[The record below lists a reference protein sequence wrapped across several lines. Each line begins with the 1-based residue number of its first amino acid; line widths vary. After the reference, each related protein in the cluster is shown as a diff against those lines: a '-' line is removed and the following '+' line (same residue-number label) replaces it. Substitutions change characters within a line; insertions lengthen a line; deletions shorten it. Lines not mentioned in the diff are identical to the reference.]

1 MEHALTIFAESMKT
15 TLRPHYFLLL
25 LVASASLLSL
35 WKINKR
41 SFYFHY
47 FKVIEEVESRNSQAF
62 DAIPNYF
69 ATVQRTLTEE
79 IIPFLGFFLGLAALV
94 WVRPCLTS
102 GYKDSQV
109 VVSYYQQFAYRS
121 IPIRAP

>member
-1 MEHALTIFAESMKT
+1 MSS
-15 TLRPHYFLLL
+15 TLRPYHFLIL

-79 IIPFLGFFLGLAALV
+79 IIPFLGFFLGLATLV
-94 WVRPCLTS
+94 WIRPCLTS
-102 GYKDSQV
+102 GYKDSRV
-109 VVSYYQQFAYRS
+109 VFSPYPQFAYRS